1 MKYRR
6 LGRNGPQV
14 SAISMGRG
22 AAGVKFD
29 TPLVDDPLLGLAL
42 GLVLL
47 VFFQGI

>member
-22 AAGVKFD
+22 AAAVKLD
-29 TPLVDDPLLGLAL
+29 TSSKILYAFKK
-42 GLVLL
+42 
-47 VFFQGI
+47 FFL